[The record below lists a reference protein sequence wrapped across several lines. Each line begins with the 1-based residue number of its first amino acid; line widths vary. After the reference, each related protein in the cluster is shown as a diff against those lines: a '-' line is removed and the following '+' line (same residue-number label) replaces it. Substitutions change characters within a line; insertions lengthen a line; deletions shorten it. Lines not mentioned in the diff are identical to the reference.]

1 MEVWMTGATARA
13 LLFLHDKDLL
23 VIGEADGT
31 VRVLYEK
38 TRGPT
43 TVLKAH
49 AGSVTALVSVRSGA
63 QKNLFVSAGMDRV
76 IRLWVPDIEKDGH
89 FRVLQELRISPGDEP
104 GDGDDTENEELISLP
119 KVRRSALAP
128 AAATTGDALFCMCDG
143 RRVLVW
149 GPPEDGDA
157 EDRVAV
163 LDVVEMKNT
172 PALMKLFDL
181 RGHSGGVKFVESDGD
196 DEIVTIDVLD
206 TLRVFS
212 LRSRSLEA
220 TVKRERDTP
229 AVSCALCIRQ
239 HSQRMTTPLLLLGR
253 EDGSLDVRAWP
264 TAGGARMHLLRR
276 HSGYSVHLLYWY
288 KSTNTDALHAGASH
302 TCSMSANSSSVPA
315 LIPRYSVYL
324 LYKYK
329 STNTDT

>member
-1 MEVWMTGATARA
+1 
-13 LLFLHDKDLL
+13 
-23 VIGEADGT
+23 
-31 VRVLYEK
+31 
-38 TRGPT
+38 
-43 TVLKAH
+43 
-49 AGSVTALVSVRSGA
+49 
-63 QKNLFVSAGMDRV
+63 
-76 IRLWVPDIEKDGH
+76 
-89 FRVLQELRISPGDEP
+89 
-104 GDGDDTENEELISLP
+104 
-119 KVRRSALAP
+119 
-128 AAATTGDALFCMCDG
+128 
-143 RRVLVW
+143 
-149 GPPEDGDA
+149 
-157 EDRVAV
+157 
-163 LDVVEMKNT
+163 
-172 PALMKLFDL
+172 MKLFDL

-324 LYKYK
+324 LYEYQ
-329 STNTDT
+329 STNHDTAGAAAPCRRAGVCSLQQHWRQRSHPRLLYYCPCHVHVPAERLTSRHASPHGQGQVLSLLALLGA